1 MWYVPEPI
9 AYDMIEILI
18 REDLTLQDNTKF
30 IITNPLA
37 MKKLVKQAIGVSSAS
52 YQIKNVRNIVREAV
66 EDMLVGI
73 IPHEV
78 IYK

>member
-1 MWYVPEPI
+1 
-9 AYDMIEILI
+9 MIEILI